1 MKITHRD
8 YQDFKDDKLVTMEK
22 KHVPLFAQVTHLIEC
37 KGVFGR
43 ILSNHHQL
51 TFIECFMNISLC
63 IELPSNVIM
72 IY

>member
-8 YQDFKDDKLVTMEK
+8 YQDFKDDKLVAMEML
-22 KHVPLFAQVTHLIEC
+22 HVPLSAQVTHLIVC

-51 TFIECFMNISLC
+51 TFIEYLMNNSLY
-63 IELPSNVIM
+63 IELSSNVIT

>member
-8 YQDFKDDKLVTMEK
+8 YQDFKDDKLVGMEK
-22 KHVPLFAQVTHLIEC
+22 KHVPLFAQVTHLIVC

-51 TFIECFMNISLC
+51 TLLNAS
-63 IELPSNVIM
+63 
-72 IY
+72 

>member
-8 YQDFKDDKLVTMEK
+8 YQDFKDDKLVAMEK
-22 KHVPLFAQVTHLIEC
+22 QHVPLFAQVIHLIVC

-51 TFIECFMNISLC
+51 TFIEYFMNISLC
-63 IELPSNVIM
+63 IELSSNVIT